1 MMACPCALCYVWTL
15 WYVVNGVMSLSSAV
29 YESPQLPV
37 TVRCVA
43 PAVNHQ
49 SRDQLHGQQLT
60 IRQLYDSAFL
70 LANPIHN
77 GMHCLLIAFSVR
89 IQQCTVTGVPWREMT
104 LRPRALPEIVH
115 SDDGSLH
122 TWHSISCN
130 FAHERKSQSAFYTYR
145 GRWGSI
151 LSYSPLDPPLRKT
164 HGPIAIAISRSV
176 RRMSVLANISKSKL
190 CTA

>member
-1 MMACPCALCYVWTL
+1 MVCTVCWSRFLYV
-15 WYVVNGVMSLSSAV
+15 YN
-29 YESPQLPV
+29 
-37 TVRCVA
+37 
-43 PAVNHQ
+43 
-49 SRDQLHGQQLT
+49 
-60 IRQLYDSAFL
+60 
-70 LANPIHN
+70 
-77 GMHCLLIAFSVR
+77 SV
-89 IQQCTVTGVPWREMT
+89 QASTVTGVPWREMT

-176 RRMSVLANISKSKL
+176 RRMSVLANISKIEVMYGLMISSWYETRNWTYRWSFQWWSRTWPTVFIIIRLRKWMNEWMNSL
-190 CTA
+190 IGIKPTGTQRYITPCSDSAPL